1 MVQRMV
7 ERGTEGLLAVQR
19 QVAAV
24 QASAEEGLTRASSDL
39 RHRLEELHQNQHRH
53 QDLLQV
59 TIVVIVCSCCLRTV
73 HHAIITSLLL
83 CTRGC
88 A

>member
-1 MVQRMV
+1 MV

-24 QASAEEGLTRASSDL
+24 QATSQESLQQCNAELQQ
-39 RHRLEELHQNQHRH
+39 RLEELHRNHHRH

-59 TIVVIVCSCCLRTV
+59 CRARPHDGMPC
-73 HHAIITSLLL
+73 TSLSLL
-83 CTRGC
+83 HSSRLSF
-88 A
+88 